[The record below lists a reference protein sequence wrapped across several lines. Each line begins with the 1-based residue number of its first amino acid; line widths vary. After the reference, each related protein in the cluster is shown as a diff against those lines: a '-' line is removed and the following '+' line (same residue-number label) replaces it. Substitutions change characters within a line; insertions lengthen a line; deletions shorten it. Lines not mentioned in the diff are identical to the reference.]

1 MGEPPD
7 SEIADQMVGLGL
19 NQYEA
24 RTYVGLLR
32 RQASTAG
39 EMARLTGVP
48 RQRIYDVLDGLVEK
62 GLAAVRP
69 GRTAQYAA
77 VEPALALE
85 GLVGAHR
92 QRLAAAEASAESL
105 LERLRPAYHE
115 GQAHTDPLDY
125 IEVLRDQRAIAQR
138 FNDLLDATQREILV
152 FTKPPYAVTVR
163 DNVRGLDVA
172 RRRTM
177 RSIYELSAFDDPEFP
192 AAVQAF
198 AEAGEQIRFVAELP
212 LKLGII
218 DETIVMF
225 GMADPVA
232 EPSGTTVVIEHPA
245 LARIL
250 KIAFEAVWDTSLEY
264 GEALA
269 TRRARALSA
278 P

>member
-1 MGEPPD
+1 MGQPPD
-7 SEIADQMVGLGL
+7 SDIADQMVGLGL

-32 RQASTAG
+32 REASTAA
-39 EMARLTGVP
+39 ETARLTGVP

-69 GRTAQYAA
+69 GRTARYAA
-77 VEPALALE
+77 VAPGPALE
-85 GLVGAHR
+85 SLVGAHR

-105 LERLRPAYHE
+105 LERLRPAYHA
-115 GQAHTDPLDY
+115 GLVHTDPLDY

-138 FNDLLDATQREILV
+138 FNDLLDATQQEILV
-152 FTKPPYAVTVR
+152 FTKPPYAVTVKE
-163 DNVRGLDVA
+163 NLRGLEVA
-172 RRRTM
+172 RTRTM
-177 RSIYELSAFDDPEFP
+177 RSVYELSAFDDPEFP
-192 AAVQAF
+192 AAIQAF
-198 AEAGEQIRFVAELP
+198 AEAGEHIRFVRELP

-218 DETIVMF
+218 DQTIVMF

-250 KIAFEAVWDTSLEY
+250 KIAFEAVWEQSLDY
-264 GEALA
+264 DEAIA
-269 TRRARALSA
+269 VRAIAA

>member
-1 MGEPPD
+1 MGQPD
-7 SEIADQMVGLGL
+7 NEIADQMVGLGL

-32 RQASTAG
+32 RQASTAA

-62 GLAAVRP
+62 GLASVRP

-77 VEPALALE
+77 VSPALALDS
-85 GLVGAHR
+85 LVAAHR
-92 QRLAAAEASAESL
+92 QRLATAEAAAETL
-105 LERLRPAYHE
+105 LERLRPAYHA

-163 DNVRGLDVA
+163 QNVRGLEVA
-172 RRRTM
+172 RVRTM
-177 RSIYELSAFDDPEFP
+177 RSIYELSAFEDPDFP
-192 AAVQAF
+192 AAVQEF
-198 AEAGEQIRFVAELP
+198 ADAGEQIRFVPDLP

-245 LARIL
+245 LALIL
-250 KIAFEAVWDTSLEY
+250 KIAFETVWAQAIGYE
-264 GEALA
+264 EAMG
-269 TRRARALSA
+269 ARDASVG
-278 P
+278 